1 MQPMTAYINQ
11 LSWRR
16 ELPPMASGGD
26 PLKESAKRKECHNDT
41 KNGHVPILQYRL
53 G

>member
-1 MQPMTAYINQ
+1 MTADINQ

-16 ELPPMASGGD
+16 ELPPMAPGAD
-26 PLKESAKRKECHNDT
+26 PLIENAKRKEGYKDT
-41 KNGHVPILQYRL
+41 ENGHVPIVQYSL